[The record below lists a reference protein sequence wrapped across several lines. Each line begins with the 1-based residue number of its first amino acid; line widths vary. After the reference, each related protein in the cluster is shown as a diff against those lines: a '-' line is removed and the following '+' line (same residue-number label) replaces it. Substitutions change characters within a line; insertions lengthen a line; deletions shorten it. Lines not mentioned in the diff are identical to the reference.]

1 MVIDFNASNN
11 ANGSSRSAQSGAA
24 AGKRDAGLE
33 GASKDQASK
42 APANPP
48 AADTAVKLSSQAQQ
62 LQAIEERL
70 RDLPEVDSERVAQ
83 IRQAIAQGNYSV
95 DSTRIADKLL
105 NLEN

>member
-1 MVIDFNASNN
+1 M
-11 ANGSSRSAQSGAA
+11 
-24 AGKRDAGLE
+24 
-33 GASKDQASK
+33 
-42 APANPP
+42 
-48 AADTAVKLSSQAQQ
+48 
-62 LQAIEERL
+62 QAIEERL